1 MVFLF
6 LQFTPCVFNFPR
18 NPPARSN
25 LLYHLLTAAVF
36 TSKSKGVMWVLEART
51 ETKRFQCVPTP
62 CNSHFHKL
70 CNFPGNL
77 PARFPISAT
86 LIGAHFGAFPGDCL
100 NGDVQMANRIYE
112 AKNCP
117 RINEHAF
124 VTAGNANN
132 RDCCHIS
139 ANLFLFSN
147 NTFQGSRKL
156 FAIITNTRSHFSTR
170 IYVSRKNIMLCL
182 FGSRHIPWI
191 W

>member
-1 MVFLF
+1 MCILF
-6 LQFTPCVFNFPR
+6 LQFTPCICNFPR
-18 NPPARSN
+18 NAPVPVY

-36 TSKSKGVMWVLEART
+36 TRKSRGVMAVLEAFT
-51 ETKRFQCVPTP
+51 EMKRFQCVSGP
-62 CNSHFHKL
+62 CNSLFRKL

-77 PARFPISAT
+77 PVRFPIPAT
-86 LIGAHFGAFPGDCL
+86 LIGGHLGAFPDKSL
-100 NGDVQMANRIYE
+100 NGDVQMANRISD
-112 AKNCP
+112 AKNYP

-182 FGSRHIPWI
+182 FGPRHIP
-191 W
+191 